1 MPECLKSDEKDC
13 DTDRILDIFEKILT
27 EEEGVNLKK
36 FQDNW
41 SFLVQ
46 EFRLIRIWDEEIIT
60 YLEKILF
67 NRNQTPRRITLI
79 TIEETQKLTGI
90 IKITLNNYN
99 TLKEKETT
107 KEQSQVMTTLY
118 DNLAKIKVV
127 INGG

>member
-90 IKITLNNYN
+90 IKITLNSYN
-99 TLKEKETT
+99 SLKEKETT